1 MLVACGHETFFL
13 TNESTAWFDA
23 RMTIRTIRHASVF
36 GGLALIVACSGH
48 YYASGPAAAPAAIR
62 LKDVFRDDF
71 RVGTAVSPRQFDERD
86 STDVGI
92 IDKHF
97 NTISPENVLKWEVVH
112 PRPGVYDFS
121 QSDRY
126 VAFGE
131 RHGMFIVGHTL
142 TWHSQTPQW
151 VFEDSAGKP
160 LTRDALLARLRDHI
174 HTVVGRYKG
183 RIGGWDV
190 VNEALNEDGTMRQSP
205 WLRIIGP
212 DFVARAFTFARE
224 ADPAAELYYNDY
236 SMENAQKR
244 AGGVRLVK
252 SLLDEGLKVTAVGM
266 QDHLKMNWPSVA
278 EEDST
283 IRAFAGLGV
292 KVNITELDVDV
303 LPQASPNRSADVG
316 LRAAAAPALNPYAA
330 GLPDSV
336 QRALARR
343 YADMFGVYLAHRD
356 VIDRI
361 TFWGTQD
368 GVSWLNGWPIRGR
381 TSYPLLFD
389 RGGRPKP
396 AFDAVVAVATKGSRR
411 H

>member
-1 MLVACGHETFFL
+1 MLANSRSLQSHMTHRSLRQFALFSVLAAGACAPQRSSDGTP
-13 TNESTAWFDA
+13 
-23 RMTIRTIRHASVF
+23 
-36 GGLALIVACSGH
+36 
-48 YYASGPAAAPAAIR
+48 PAVPVSPR
-62 LKDVFRDDF
+62 LKDIFRDDF

-86 STDVGI
+86 TTALDI
-92 IDKHF
+92 ITRHF
-97 NTISPENVLKWEVVH
+97 NSISPENVLKWEVVH

-131 RHGMFIVGHTL
+131 RRGMFIIGHTL
-142 TWHSQTPQW
+142 TWHSQTPSW
-151 VFEDSAGKP
+151 VFEDSTGKP

-174 HTVVGRYKG
+174 QTVVGHYKG

-190 VNEALNEDGTMRQSP
+190 VNEALNENGTMRESP
-205 WLRIIGP
+205 WYRIIGP
-212 DFVARAFTFARE
+212 DFVAQAFQFARA

-252 SLLDEGLKVTAVGM
+252 SLLDAGVKVNAVGM
-266 QDHLKMNWPSVA
+266 QDHLKMDWPTVA

-283 IRAFAGLGV
+283 IRAFAALGV

-303 LPQASPNRSADVG
+303 LPQASQNRSADVA
-316 LRAAAAPALNPYAA
+316 LRAATNPVLNPYTA

-343 YADMFGVYLAHRD
+343 YADMFGVFLAHRD
-356 VIDRI
+356 VIDRV
-361 TFWGTQD
+361 TFWGTTD
-368 GVSWLNGWPIRGR
+368 AGSWLNGWPIRGR

-389 RGGRPKP
+389 RNGQPKP
-396 AFDAVVAVATKGSRR
+396 AFDAVVDLATHRVTKR
-411 H
+411 

>member
-1 MLVACGHETFFL
+1 MRITSLYR
-13 TNESTAWFDA
+13 TAA
-23 RMTIRTIRHASVF
+23 VVS
-36 GGLALIVACSGH
+36 LALLAACAHQSPEH
-48 YYASGPAAAPAAIR
+48 VLPAPATAR

-86 STDVGI
+86 SVDVAI
-92 IDKHF
+92 ITKHF
-97 NTISPENVLKWEVVH
+97 NTISPENVLKWQVVH
-112 PRPGVYDFS
+112 PQPGVYDFS

-142 TWHSQTPQW
+142 TWHSQTPKW
-151 VFEDSAGKP
+151 VFEDSAGRP

-183 RIGGWDV
+183 RIRGWDV

-205 WLRIIGP
+205 WFRIIGP
-212 DFVARAFTFARE
+212 DFVAQAFAFARE
-224 ADPAAELYYNDY
+224 ADPNVELYYNDY
-236 SMENAQKR
+236 SLENARKR

-252 SLLDEGLKVTAVGM
+252 SLLDAGLKVTAVGM

-283 IRAFAGLGV
+283 IRAFAALGV

-303 LPQASPNRSADVG
+303 LPQATQNRTADVG
-316 LRAAAAPALNPYAA
+316 LRAAVNPALNPYAA
-330 GLPDSV
+330 GLPDSM
-336 QRALARR
+336 QIALARR
-343 YADMFGVYLAHRD
+343 YAEIFGVLLAHRD
-356 VIDRI
+356 VIDRV
-361 TFWGTQD
+361 TFWGAED
-368 GVSWLNGWPIRGR
+368 GASWLNGWPIRGR

-389 RGGRPKP
+389 RKGQPKP
-396 AFDAVVAVATKGSRR
+396 AFDAVVDVAMHRNGLIE

>member
-1 MLVACGHETFFL
+1 MTNRHLLRAALWSVLAATSACAHQPADEATPRVVPA
-13 TNESTAWFDA
+13 SA
-23 RMTIRTIRHASVF
+23 RLR
-36 GGLALIVACSGH
+36 
-48 YYASGPAAAPAAIR
+48 
-62 LKDVFRDDF
+62 DVFRDDF
-71 RVGTAVSPRQFDERD
+71 RIGTAVSSRQFDERD
-86 STDVGI
+86 STSVAI
-92 IDKHF
+92 ITRHF

-112 PRPGVYDFS
+112 PRPGLYDFS

-131 RHGMFIVGHTL
+131 RHGMFVIGHTL
-142 TWHSQTPQW
+142 TWHSQTPRW
-151 VFEDSAGKP
+151 VFEDSTGQP
-160 LTRDALLARLRDHI
+160 LTRDALLTRLRDHI

-190 VNEALNEDGTMRQSP
+190 VNEALDEDGTMRQSP
-205 WLRIIGP
+205 WFRIIGP
-212 DFVARAFTFARE
+212 DFVAQAFQFARE

-252 SLLDEGLKVTAVGM
+252 SLLDQGLKVTAVGL
-266 QDHLKMNWPSVA
+266 QDHLKMNWPSAA

-283 IRAFAGLGV
+283 IRAFAALGV

-303 LPQASPNRSADVG
+303 LPQASQHRTADVAM
-316 LRAAAAPALNPYAA
+316 RAEANPALNPYAA

-343 YADMFGVYLAHRD
+343 YAEMFGVFLAHRD
-356 VIDRI
+356 VIDRV
-361 TFWGTQD
+361 TFWGTTD
-368 GVSWLNGWPIRGR
+368 AGSWLNGWPIRGR

-389 RGGRPKP
+389 RSGQPKP
-396 AFDAVVAVATKGSRR
+396 AFDAVVALATQGRTRR
-411 H
+411 